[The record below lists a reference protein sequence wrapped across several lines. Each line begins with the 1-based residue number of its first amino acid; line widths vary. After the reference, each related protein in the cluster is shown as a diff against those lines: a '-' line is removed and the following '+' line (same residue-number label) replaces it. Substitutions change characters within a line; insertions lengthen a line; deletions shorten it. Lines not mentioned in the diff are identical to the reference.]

1 MGRLT
6 IQELT
11 SLLQEKNGIDRKEAQ
26 TFITTLFELI
36 QEGVNTDKLVKVKGL
51 GTFKVVDVGARESV
65 SVNTGGRVLID
76 GHSKISFTPDSLMKE
91 LVNKP
96 FSGFETVI
104 LNEGVNFDDMPDGG
118 EELSAEDDTEEETEI
133 APNEPIVVEEERIEA
148 EEERIEVEEERIEAE
163 EERIEVEEERIEVE
177 EERIEVEEDPVVV
190 EEEPTENVLEVE
202 PLLEIVDE
210 EDELVTSEP
219 QEPQVTPEEAEELEE
234 VEEPEEAE
242 ELEEVE
248 EPEEEAKGRGWTW
261 ILWLLL
267 CAACFAAGYFLGR
280 YKAPVPEKEA
290 TEVKDEPVT
299 ITVGDS
305 IEQHADSAAVVTDTL
320 SQQDADTIEVAVEP
334 VVSQQ
339 ENTDEEYKKY
349 EEMDVRVRTGA
360 YRIIGTAEEVKAREG
375 ETVERI
381 SRRFFG
387 PDMSCYVEVYNGL
400 DAKTPLK
407 AGQVVKIPKLK
418 FKKKKK

>member
-133 APNEPIVVEEERIEA
+133 APEEPIVVEEERIEA

-163 EERIEVEEERIEVE
+163 EEE
-177 EERIEVEEDPVVV
+177 PVVV
-190 EEEPTENVLEVE
+190 EEELIENVPEVE

-210 EDELVTSEP
+210 EEDLVSSEP
-219 QEPQVTPEEAEELEE
+219 QEPQVTLEVAEPLEVVEGPEEVAEPLEVAEGPEEVAEPEE
-234 VEEPEEAE
+234 VEEPVEI
-242 ELEEVE
+242 E

-360 YRIIGTAEEVKAREG
+360 YRIVGTAEEVKAREG